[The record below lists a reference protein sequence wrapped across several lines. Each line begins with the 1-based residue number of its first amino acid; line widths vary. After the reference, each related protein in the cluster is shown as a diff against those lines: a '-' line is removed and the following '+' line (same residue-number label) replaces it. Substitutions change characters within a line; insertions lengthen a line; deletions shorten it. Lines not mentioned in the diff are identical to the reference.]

1 MNYRINPMGELW
13 QSGTFCLPKN
23 IVKNYI
29 KLASEYQLK
38 TILMIFANDGIGSSK
53 SIAKTLGCTESDVDD
68 FLEFWVEEGVLLKA
82 DETTAA
88 VNTSETADIVK
99 TPTESVEKSAPAEA
113 SQPKTKAVEALP
125 VPTLSPKDIV
135 AMCRDSQQLTML
147 LRTAQEVL
155 GKTLSHAN
163 QEMILNMVTYYGLP
177 EEVVLTILS
186 YYKSEKEKGR
196 AIGAAYIS
204 AMAKN
209 WADEGITTL
218 TAADEKLKELESSDK
233 LWSEIIALTGIR
245 HRNPTIKQRDMIK
258 AWADAFDMQMISL
271 ACDIMKENT
280 EKPTLNYVDKVLR
293 SWQKKGLKTP
303 ADVEADNESYNSK
316 KEKEN
321 AKAIDRIES
330 KPTYD
335 IAEIERRA
343 MYDDDY
349 DV

>member
-13 QSGTFCLPKN
+13 QGGTFCLPKN
-23 IVKNYI
+23 IVSNYI

-38 TILMIFANDGIGSSK
+38 TILMIFANDGIGNSK
-53 SIAKTLGCTESDVDD
+53 SIAKTLGCTEGDIDD

-82 DETTAA
+82 EDGTAV
-88 VNTSETADIVK
+88 VNTDETADVIAAPIE
-99 TPTESVEKSAPAEA
+99 TVEKPAPAEVP
-113 SQPKTKAVEALP
+113 QPKIKSVEALP
-125 VPTLSPKDIV
+125 VPTLTPKDII

-163 QEMILNMVTYYGLP
+163 QEMIINMVTYYGLP
-177 EEVVLTILS
+177 EEIVLTILS
-186 YYKSEKEKGR
+186 YYKSEKDKGR
-196 AIGAAYIS
+196 AIGTAYIS

-233 LWSEIIALTGIR
+233 LWSEIITLTGIR

-258 AWADAFDMQMISL
+258 VWADTFDMQMISL

-280 EKPTLNYVDKVLR
+280 QKPSLNYVDKVLKN
-293 SWQKKGLKTP
+293 WHKKGLKTP
-303 ADVEADNESYNSK
+303 ADVDADNEKYNRK

-321 AKAIDRIES
+321 SKTIDRIES
-330 KPTYD
+330 KPSYD
-335 IAEIERRA
+335 IDEIERRA
-343 MYDDDY
+343 RYNDDY

>member
-1 MNYRINPMGELW
+1 MDYRINPMGKLW

-23 IVKNYI
+23 IVTNYI

-38 TILMIFANDGIGSSK
+38 AIVMIYANDGMGDSK
-53 SIAKTLGCTESDVDD
+53 SIAKTLGCTESDIDD
-68 FLEFWVEEGVLLKA
+68 ILEFWVEEGVLLKA
-82 DETTAA
+82 GDSFVVNSQNTVDKSEITT
-88 VNTSETADIVK
+88 V
-99 TPTESVEKSAPAEA
+99 PTEVAVEVP
-113 SQPKTKAVEALP
+113 QPKAKAVESLP

-135 AMCRDSQQLTML
+135 AMCRDSQQLTLL

-163 QEMILNMVTYYGLP
+163 QEMIINMVTYYGLP

-186 YYKSEKEKGR
+186 YYKSEKDKGR
-196 AIGAAYIS
+196 AIGTAYIS

-218 TAADEKLKELESSDK
+218 TAADEKLKELESTDK
-233 LWSEIIALTGIR
+233 LWSEIITLTDIR

-258 AWADAFDMQMISL
+258 GWADEFDIQMISL

-280 EKPTLNYVDKVLR
+280 QKPSLNYVDKVLKNW
-293 SWQKKGLKTP
+293 SKKGIKTP
-303 ADVEADNESYNSK
+303 ADVEADNEKFNSK

-321 AKAIDRIES
+321 SKSVDKLQS

>member
-13 QSGTFCLPKN
+13 QNGTFCLPKN
-23 IVKNYI
+23 IVTNYI

-38 TILMIFANDGIGSSK
+38 AILMIFANDGIGESK
-53 SIAKTLGCTESDVDD
+53 AIAKTLGCIENDIDD
-68 FLEFWVEEGVLLKA
+68 ILEFWVEEGVLLKA
-82 DETTAA
+82 DDSTA
-88 VNTSETADIVK
+88 VISVKSVDADVK
-99 TPTESVEKSAPAEA
+99 TIDEPEGKVTAENP
-113 SQPKTKAVEALP
+113 QPKAKVVEVLP

-163 QEMILNMVTYYGLP
+163 QEMIINMVTYYGLP

-196 AIGAAYIS
+196 AIGTAYIS

-233 LWSEIIALTGIR
+233 LWSEIITLTGIR

-258 AWADAFDMQMISL
+258 VWADTFDMQMISL

-280 EKPTLNYVDKVLR
+280 QKPSLNYVDKVLKN
-293 SWQKKGLKTP
+293 WHKKGLKTP
-303 ADVEADNESYNSK
+303 TDVEADNENYNSK

-321 AKAIDRIES
+321 SKTIDKLQS

>member
-1 MNYRINPMGELW
+1 MGELW
-13 QSGTFCLPKN
+13 QNGTFCLPKN
-23 IVKNYI
+23 IAANYI
-29 KLASEYQLK
+29 KLASEYQIK
-38 TILMIFANDGIGSSK
+38 AILMIFANDGIGESK
-53 SIAKTLGCTESDVDD
+53 AIAKTLGCTEKDIDD
-68 FLEFWVEEGVLLKA
+68 ILEFWIAEGVLLKA
-82 DETTAA
+82 DDSTAVIA
-88 VNTSETADIVK
+88 VKDASETVK
-99 TPTESVEKSAPAEA
+99 DSPETAEKTAFAEVP
-113 SQPKTKAVEALP
+113 QPKIKAVEALP

-135 AMCRDSQQLTML
+135 AMCRDSQELTML

-163 QEMILNMVTYYGLP
+163 QEMIINMVTYYGLP

-196 AIGAAYIS
+196 AIGTAYIS

-233 LWSEIIALTGIR
+233 LWSEIITLTGIR
-245 HRNPTIKQRDMIK
+245 HRNPTMKQRDMIK
-258 AWADAFDMQMISL
+258 GWADEFDMQMISL

-280 EKPTLNYVDKVLR
+280 QKPSLNYVDKVLKN
-293 SWQKKGLKTP
+293 WHKKGIKTP
-303 ADVEADNESYNSK
+303 ADVDADNERYNNK
-316 KEKEN
+316 KEKAN
-321 AKAIDRIES
+321 SKTIDKLQS

-335 IAEIERRA
+335 IAEIERHA